1 MKFSHFYFVTYK
13 FLVLFLITAF
23 FDVHSQENLR
33 NIKFVELVDYLPNDF
48 VKDGTVDYT
57 VFLQQGL
64 DENNNVI
71 FPNFPIL
78 INENGLNAKCNQI
91 LNFPPNSKL
100 IIKPNS
106 EVRYGI
112 LNIKYV
118 NNVVVNN
125 PTLIGDKEKH
135 LSEKGEWGM
144 GINIWASKNVK
155 INNPNIS
162 KTWGDGIYIGEPQIQ
177 EKKKK
182 KLKSYTNH
190 NILIKGG
197 IIDDCLRN
205 GISITSG
212 INVLIDGITI
222 MNINTKAPKGAID
235 IEPNNKNNDIKNIVL
250 RNITTKNNFN
260 GLIIY
265 LVKLAQEK
273 KYDIGEIIIENHRD
287 YSSRSS
293 LTIRNYHKK
302 DHDNKDI
309 QGVAGKIKIKD
320 NSYFG
325 TKNVYNHHPD
335 IKFNPIIEFSNIKYY
350 KQQRGVYILDN
361 KANNLFKK
369 RVSTDS
375 KVKILK

>member
-162 KTWGDGIYIGEPQIQ
+162 KTWGDGIYVGEPS
-177 EKKKK
+177 
-182 KLKSYTNH
+182 LKERQQKGLSSYTNY
-190 NILIKGG
+190 NITVKGG
-197 IIDDCLRN
+197 VIDDCLRN
-205 GISITSG
+205 GISIVSG
-212 INVLIDGITI
+212 VDVLIDGTTI
-222 MNINTKAPKGAID
+222 QNMNTKAPKSAID
-235 IEPNNKNNDIKNIVL
+235 IEPNGTYNEIRNVVLKNIV
-250 RNITTKNNFN
+250 TKNNFN
-260 GLIIY
+260 GIIVF
-265 LVKLAQEK
+265 LVNLAQEK
-273 KYDIGEIIIENHRD
+273 QYHVGKISIENHQD
-287 YSSRSS
+287 YSSKSA
-293 LTIRNYHKK
+293 LVIRNYHKRY
-302 DHDNKDI
+302 DNKNFH
-309 QGVAGKIKIKD
+309 GVAGKIKIK
-320 NSYFG
+320 NAS
-325 TKNVYNHHPD
+325 
-335 IKFNPIIEFSNIKYY
+335 
-350 KQQRGVYILDN
+350 
-361 KANNLFKK
+361 
-369 RVSTDS
+369 
-375 KVKILK
+375 